1 LSEYADYL
9 SELQS
14 GSGWMYT
21 QVKHFWLSAAIL
33 SACSPLS
40 WAIYGPSLT
49 RADTSVSVRA
59 CQEGHFSH
67 SQDITRALQS
77 QDPNQM
83 FEVLG
88 DALKEWRATPST
100 SALYPARAFCIHELV
115 PNGFPVSTSATTLNR
130 HTNRPPT
137 VQILGVEYVFYEPDA
152 RWILTED
159 PVDLN
164 KLATQLN
171 SPWGRQAFLM
181 MTQLGWSQ
189 GRCQEGADQFRK
201 VIKEGETFLVEYPN
215 SEVSAAVSLA
225 VANAYATWWNLSRS
239 NPNPPYSSPEMYKD
253 GAGEARE
260 KAINL
265 YESYL
270 DKQTTS
276 IPEVE
281 SRLKELRDNP
291 KGSNTYDYFCSDYE
305 D

>member
-1 LSEYADYL
+1 
-9 SELQS
+9 
-14 GSGWMYT
+14 M
-21 QVKHFWLSAAIL
+21 KHFWLSAAIL

-59 CQEGHFSH
+59 CQEGKFSR
-67 SQDITRALQS
+67 SQDIARALQS
-77 QDPNQM
+77 QNPNQI
-83 FEVLG
+83 FHVLG

-100 SALYPARAFCIHELV
+100 SALYPARTFCIHELV
-115 PNGFPVSTSATTLNR
+115 PNGFPVRAGEATWNR
-130 HTNRPPT
+130 RTNRPQT
-137 VQILGVEYVFYEPDA
+137 VQILGVEYFFYEPDG
-152 RWILTED
+152 RWTLSHD

-164 KLATQLN
+164 QLATQLN

-181 MTQLGWSQ
+181 MTELGWSQ
-189 GRCQEGADQFRK
+189 GSCQEGADQFRK
-201 VIKEGETFLVEYPN
+201 VIKHGEAFLVEYPN
-215 SEVSAAVSLA
+215 SEVSAAVRLE

-239 NPNPPYSSPEMYKD
+239 DPNLPYSWPEMYKA
-253 GAGEARE
+253 GADEARQ
-260 KAINL
+260 KAIVL

-270 DKQTTS
+270 DKQATS

-291 KGSNTYDYFCSDYE
+291 KGSNTYDYFCPDYE